1 MSGADTTQQLKDIKQ
16 KITKQQAILKLQKN
30 SQSVLTSALRKVENA
45 IADSAKSLY
54 QTNQELASVTKEQQ
68 ALLGQSASLNKQKLL
83 QQAALSKQIKS
94 AYMTGNNNVLQMIL
108 NQQQSSETQRLL
120 GYYHYL
126 NKARIDSIAQVKQTL
141 EKIAKITVELAANRL
156 RLLELKDNQE
166 AHELTLAKEKSTRDS
181 ALSALNAS
189 YRRNSEDL
197 EKYQLSEIDVQHILK
212 QAQQIAPISLDG
224 LTKFKRKLP
233 RPAVGK
239 TLHSF
244 GSKRHGRLRW
254 KGITIAGIEGQGVTA
269 IHHGKVIYSDWIKGF
284 GLVLI
289 IDHGKGYMSLYGH
302 NQALLKNLGDQV
314 VGQEKIALLG
324 QSGGQ
329 SQPSL
334 YFEIRHRGKA
344 INPKHWLKR
353 K

>member
-1 MSGADTTQQLKDIKQ
+1 MSGADTTQQLKEIKQ
-16 KITKQQAILKLQKN
+16 KIIKQQAILKLQKN
-30 SQSVLTSALRKVENA
+30 SQSVLTAALQKVEKA
-45 IADSAKSLY
+45 IAASAKSLY
-54 QTNQELASVTKEQQ
+54 QTNQELASVINEQQ
-68 ALLGQSASLNKQKLL
+68 ELLRQSASLHKQKSL

-141 EKIAKITVELAANRL
+141 EKIAKVTVELAANRL
-156 RLLELKDNQE
+156 RLLELKESQE
-166 AHELTLAKEKSTRDS
+166 THELTLAKERSTRDS

-189 YRRNSEDL
+189 YHQNSADL
-197 EKYQLSEIDVQHILK
+197 EKYQLSEIDIQQILK
-212 QAQQIAPISLDG
+212 QTQEISPISLNG
-224 LTKFKRKLP
+224 LAKFKRKLP

-244 GSKRHGRLRW
+244 GSKRHGRLLW

-269 IHHGKVIYSDWIKGF
+269 IHQGKVIYSDWIKGF
-284 GLVLI
+284 GLVLV
-289 IDHGKGYMSLYGH
+289 IDHGEGYMSLYGH

-314 VGQEKIALLG
+314 VDQEKIALLG